1 MVISELAKTWA
12 KFYFSSSEGR
22 ANALCAME
30 IISLSVALIFC
41 LTNIRN
47 IIVKQSDD
55 ETSRLP
61 SQPNQCLQRG
71 SFPYLLHTPMGTIAS
86 QPYIIAITND
96 IYFIIIALSLFTI
109 VTPEDI
115 IALWLLI
122 VVFIFERVPGLGLQ
136 LKDSLSPPSIP
147 TTLEYQKRIS
157 WRRRKICLQLH
168 FPTAG
173 NRFHT
178 AVLWYMPRQPHRIS
192 HIHHH
197 CQQQHRHNL
206 YSWSWPVFSPWPGLD
221 RGAKR
226 SAFLP
231 KS

>member
-1 MVISELAKTWA
+1 MVTSELAKTWA

-71 SFPYLLHTPMGTIAS
+71 SFPYLLHTPTGTIAS

-122 VVFIFERVPGLGLQ
+122 DLFIFERVPGLGLQ
-136 LKDSLSPPSIP
+136 LKDSITTIHTNDSWISKKDFLKKKKNMFAIAFPNCWQSFSHSCALIYAAPATPYKPHSSSLSA
-147 TTLEYQKRIS
+147 
-157 WRRRKICLQLH
+157 
-168 FPTAG
+168 TA
-173 NRFHT
+173 
-178 AVLWYMPRQPHRIS
+178 S
-192 HIHHH
+192 
-197 CQQQHRHNL
+197 
-206 YSWSWPVFSPWPGLD
+206 S
-221 RGAKR
+221 
-226 SAFLP
+226 
-231 KS
+231 

>member
-1 MVISELAKTWA
+1 MKTSPP
-12 KFYFSSSEGR
+12 SSSSST
-22 ANALCAME
+22 
-30 IISLSVALIFC
+30 SLLSSSLKVKSV
-41 LTNIRN
+41 
-47 IIVKQSDD
+47 
-55 ETSRLP
+55 
-61 SQPNQCLQRG
+61 QPR
-71 SFPYLLHTPMGTIAS
+71 SFPYLLHTPTGTIAS

-147 TTLEYQKRIS
+147 TTLEYRKRIS

-178 AVLWYMPRQPHRIS
+178 AVLWYMPRQPHRIYKPHS
-192 HIHHH
+192 SS
-197 CQQQHRHNL
+197 L
-206 YSWSWPVFSPWPGLD
+206 
-221 RGAKR
+221 
-226 SAFLP
+226 SAAA
-231 KS
+231 SS